1 MSIADVDVADVVTF
15 EAAIAHLR
23 AHVPGSAYLPQ
34 GITEGITALLYGGS
48 GLSNWT
54 KVAKSCHDH
63 GRAITLFVELFPEDR
78 FLVGCGLP
86 EVPGWSL
93 AVLGPPPPDGG
104 QPQARF
110 VTCHQMLCIA
120 VMLAILERKR
130 RGAA

>member
-1 MSIADVDVADVVTF
+1 MSTADLANAVTF

-23 AHVPGSAYLPQ
+23 AHTPAAPYLPQ
-34 GITEGITALLYGGS
+34 GITEGIAALIYGGAGVS
-48 GLSNWT
+48 KWA

-63 GRAITLFVELFPEDR
+63 GSAITLFVELFPEDR

-86 EVPGWSL
+86 EVPGWSF
-93 AVLGPPPPDGG
+93 AVLGPPPPGG
-104 QPQARF
+104 GEPQARF

-130 RGAA
+130 